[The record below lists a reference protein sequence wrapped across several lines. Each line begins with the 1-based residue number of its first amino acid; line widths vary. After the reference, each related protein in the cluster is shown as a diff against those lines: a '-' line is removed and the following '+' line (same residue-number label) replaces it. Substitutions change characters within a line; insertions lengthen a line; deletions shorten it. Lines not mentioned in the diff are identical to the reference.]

1 MSRVGKAP
9 IQLPKGV
16 EISVSKGNLVS
27 VKGPKG
33 QLEQQVD
40 PDLTLEIE
48 DGVLEV
54 KRPTDQKRHR
64 EAHGLYRALINNMVT
79 GVSDGY
85 TKQLE
90 IFGVGYRAA
99 VTGQWLEL
107 TLGFSHP
114 IVFRLPNEIKAEAKQ
129 DKGQNPIVTL
139 SCHDKELLGQVC
151 AKIRALR
158 KPEPYKGKGIRFV
171 GEVIRRKA
179 GKTSGKK

>member
-16 EISVSKGNLVS
+16 DIDVSKGNVVT

-33 QLEQQVD
+33 QLQQKID
-40 PDLTLEIE
+40 PDLTLEMN

-64 EAHGLYRALINNMVT
+64 EVHGLFRVLINNMVT
-79 GVSDGY
+79 GVSEGY
-85 TKQLE
+85 VREME
-90 IFGVGYRAA
+90 IFGVGFRAA
-99 VTGQWLEL
+99 NNGQWLEL
-107 TLGFSHP
+107 TLGYSHP
-114 IVFRLPNEIKAEAKQ
+114 ILFRIPQEIKIETRQ
-129 DKGQNPIVTL
+129 DKGQNPIIKL
-139 SCHDKELLGQVC
+139 ECIDKELLGQVC
-151 AKIRALR
+151 AKIRSLR

-171 GEVIRRKA
+171 GEEIRRKA